1 MSWSLGKNIR
11 LRSQNRFISLEDIN
25 DSEDI
30 IRLGNTLKRITKPQ
44 VKRV

>member
-1 MSWSLGKNIR
+1 MSWSLENSIR
-11 LRSQNRFISLEDIN
+11 LRSQNRFTSLEDIN

-30 IRLGNTLKRITKPQ
+30 IRLRNMLKRISKPQ